1 MNLQQKKKPIIIL
14 VSIMLVL
21 SLTCVF
27 YNQINTWLIDVVAN
41 NFNIVIRR
49 DSLMVHFISV
59 GQGDAIA
66 INLPDD
72 KVMLI
77 DTGPQ
82 DSSVTLTNYLNEKVL
97 NTSRDDVID
106 YLILTHA
113 DADHIGGSLRVL
125 QNFDVEN
132 IYMPVFENDS
142 IQFNSLISY
151 VEENDYNIIENLADI
166 ECFLDY
172 SIDVFGPFE
181 YTSSND
187 SCPVI
192 KVTYMDKSFLFTGDI
207 SSTVEDELILEYGD
221 EIDCDVLKVAHHG
234 SKYSTSLE
242 FLEMVTPEYAV
253 ISCGQNSYG
262 HPTDV
267 VINNIYDVGATLFR
281 TDQQGNILFVESE
294 NYDLLMLNDNYM
306 INDFILDYRFII
318 LVIDVII
325 FVYLIILIVKNPK
338 KRLKTGK

>member
-1 MNLQQKKKPIIIL
+1 MSLKQKKKPIIIL

-21 SLTCVF
+21 ALTCVF
-27 YNQINTWLIDVVAN
+27 YNQINGWMIDRVAHK
-41 NFNIVIRR
+41 FDIVIRNNN
-49 DSLMVHFISV
+49 LMVHFISV

-82 DSSVTLTNYLNEKVL
+82 NTAATLTNYLNEKVL
-97 NTSRDDVID
+97 NTSRNDVID

-113 DADHIGGSLRVL
+113 DSDHIGGALRVL

-132 IYMPVFENDS
+132 IYMPIFENES

-151 VEENDYNIIENLADI
+151 VEENNYNIIEDLKDI
-166 ECFLDY
+166 ECNIEY
-172 SIDVFGPFE
+172 TIEAFGPFE
-181 YTSSND
+181 FTTSND
-187 SCPVI
+187 SCPII
-192 KVTYMDKSFLFTGDI
+192 KVSYMDTSYLFTGDI
-207 SSTVEDELILEYGD
+207 STSIENELILNFGD
-221 EIDCDVLKVAHHG
+221 EMDCDVLKVAHHG

-253 ISCGQNSYG
+253 ISCGSNSYG

-267 VINNIYDVGATLFR
+267 VINNIFDVGATLLR
-281 TDQQGNILFVESE
+281 TDQQGNILFVEGKY
-294 NYDLLMLNDNYM
+294 YDLLMLNNDYM

-325 FVYLIILIVKNPK
+325 FIYLIILIVKKPK
-338 KRLKTGK
+338 KQFK